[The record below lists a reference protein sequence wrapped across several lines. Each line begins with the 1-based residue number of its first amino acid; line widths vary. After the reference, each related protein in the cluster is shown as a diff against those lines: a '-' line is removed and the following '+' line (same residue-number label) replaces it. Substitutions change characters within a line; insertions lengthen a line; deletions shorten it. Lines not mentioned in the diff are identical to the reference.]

1 MLCKFLK
8 SSQGIRILKG
18 VRGAGSAV
26 ERLTRDPYS
35 ERHAQRRG
43 GARVKGK
50 FTPKDFDRYEDT
62 ACLWTDARGNNRALT
77 IPAAMIY
84 NVI

>member
-1 MLCKFLK
+1 M
-8 SSQGIRILKG
+8 SGARWVRILKG
-18 VRGAGSAV
+18 MRGAGSAV